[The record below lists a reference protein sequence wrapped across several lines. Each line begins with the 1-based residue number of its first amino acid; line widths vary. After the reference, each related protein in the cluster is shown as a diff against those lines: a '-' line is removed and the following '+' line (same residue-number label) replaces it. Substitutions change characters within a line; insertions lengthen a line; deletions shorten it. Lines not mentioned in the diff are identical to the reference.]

1 MDLWNVVLVVS
12 AISVLFVFTQA
23 VVIAYLV
30 KWNRELIEEIE
41 ELKPPF

>member
-1 MDLWNVVLVVS
+1 MDWFTFVLVICLLVS
-12 AISVLFVFTQA
+12 LFVVAQA

-30 KWNRELIEEIE
+30 KWNRELVEEVE

>member
-1 MDLWNVVLVVS
+1 MGVWNVVFVVS
-12 AISVLFVFTQA
+12 AVSVLFVFSQA
-23 VVIAYLV
+23 VVIAYLI